1 MTTKRE
7 QGKQRDHIDPK
18 QFQSNWSSF
27 YKERYKYVGSLDVLT
42 DIGLTCQARTLF
54 QIINSLAFN
63 EGYCFATNKTMAEKL
78 GLKETMVK
86 KYLKELEDHSLIQSA
101 YANTKLG
108 VRRHIYINFAGLNQR
123 YFDDEP
129 IKEAP
134 VTWVNK
140 KAYKRKNLKS
150 N

>member
-1 MTTKRE
+1 MKTKRE
-7 QGKQRDHIDPK
+7 QGKQREHIDPK

-78 GLKETMVK
+78 GLKDTMVK
-86 KYLKELEDHSLIQSA
+86 KYLKELEDRMLIQTR

-108 VRRHIYINFAGLNQR
+108 VRRHIFIDFAGLKQR
-123 YFDDEP
+123 YFEIETEQEP
-129 IKEAP
+129 KDS
-134 VTWVNK
+134 WVSKRAFNK
-140 KAYKRKNLKS
+140 KIS
-150 N
+150 